1 MDDKQ
6 KQQIISYLKERSKLI
21 ASVNF

>member
-6 KQQIISYLKERSKLI
+6 KQQIISYLK